1 MAQSQINSSQQQMSK
16 VHPAAFGAKFKSKRE
31 VWRFFITDAG
41 VYLPSYETVTIWHMR
56 DLIAGKR
63 KMIKT
68 DQVKTINVPFFDGL
82 SKEQMLAWAASQP
95 GEVMDAFPIVK
106 REVEKLPREYIANVI
121 HTITGDAF
129 VRWIEKQVNERNA
142 KVAREANMIE
152 MDS

>member
-1 MAQSQINSSQQQMSK
+1 MSK

-41 VYLPSYETVTIWHMR
+41 VYLPSYETVTIWYMR

-121 HTITGDAF
+121 HTITGAAF
-129 VRWIEKQVNERNA
+129 VQWIEKQVNERNA